1 MEVTVRPPPEADED
15 VTDDD
20 TVVVVDALRASA
32 TVVALLAAGAQ
43 SVRPVV
49 SVAKTTLPDDA
60 LIAGEHHGE
69 RLPGFD
75 FGNSPREIR
84 AHADRV
90 RGERVVIQ
98 TTNGTNCVRR
108 FDHAADVLMGSLVN
122 ARALAESVVETLPNS
137 RRVVVVPAWRRGEYA
152 PEDRYAAEALVR
164 TIECALGREPS
175 PYSDRFAGVDATT
188 VFRESD
194 TGQFLADKSAETD
207 VRFCA
212 RQNEFDAVPFLCKE
226 VFVDLADSDGS

>member
-1 MEVTVRPPPEADED
+1 MEVTVRSPPDADED

-20 TVVVVDALRASA
+20 AVVVVDALRASA
-32 TVVALLAAGAQ
+32 TVVALLEAGAQ

-49 SVAKTTLPDDA
+49 SVEDANVPDDV
-60 LIAGEHHGE
+60 LKAGEHHGE

-75 FGNSPREIR
+75 FGNSPRE
-84 AHADRV
+84 V
-90 RGERVVIQ
+90 REHTEQVAGNRVVIQ

-122 ARALAESVVETLPNS
+122 ARLLAESVVETLPDS

-164 TIECALGREPS
+164 TIERALGREPS
-175 PYSDRFAGVDATT
+175 PYSERFSEADATT

-194 TGQFLADKSAETD
+194 TGEFLANRGAETD

-212 RQNEFDAVPFLCKE
+212 QRDQFDAVPFLRGE
-226 VFVDLADSDGS
+226 GFVDLTHSNGS

>member
-1 MEVTVRPPPEADED
+1 MEVTVRSPPEADED

-20 TVVVVDALRASA
+20 AVVVVDALRASA
-32 TVVALLAAGAQ
+32 TVVALLEAGAR

-49 SVAKTTLPDDA
+49 SVEDA
-60 LIAGEHHGE
+60 DVPEEALKAGEHHGE
-69 RLPGFD
+69 RLPGFG
-75 FGNSPREIR
+75 FGNSPRE
-84 AHADRV
+84 V
-90 RGERVVIQ
+90 REHTEQVAGNRVVIQ

-122 ARALAESVVETLPNS
+122 ARALAAAVSGTVPDS
-137 RRVVVVPAWRRGEYA
+137 RRVVVVPAWRRDEYA

-164 TIECALGREPS
+164 AIERALGRDPS
-175 PYSDRFAGVDATT
+175 PYSERFSGADATT

-194 TGQFLADKSAETD
+194 TGEFLAEKGAEAD

-212 RQNEFDAVPFLCKE
+212 RRDEFDAVPVLHE
-226 VFVDLADSDGS
+226 EGFVDLARNGS